1 MRETVHPRRNAT
13 NRILGAQ
20 ADGKTSALFHRKKKR
35 SFHSADQGW
44 ASHQL
49 TNIYEPLGLSTADIS
64 SGSQSNIDT
73 SDAFRFP
80 FRQRRSFQF
89 PRISQTQS
97 SGHSLVN
104 RVDAI
109 KDNASCCAYCPTARG
124 RQQTESPQSSRRS
137 QSAGINWSR
146 ESRDQKQ
153 ATRLYHANRKTRP
166 KTATNAEKVNNT
178 LLLRPLFFFRWKQRL
193 NHPARLPPIFFF
205 FKNKLHPNGVKLKHG
220 TSTVIE

>member
-64 SGSQSNIDT
+64 SGSQSNIDIC
-73 SDAFRFP
+73 DAFRFP

-89 PRISQTQS
+89 PRISQTKS

-153 ATRLYHANRKTRP
+153 ATRLHQANRKTRP

-178 LLLRPLFFFRWKQRL
+178 LLLHPLFFFFVGSSGLIIRHAFHQ
-193 NHPARLPPIFFF
+193 FFF
-205 FKNKLHPNGVKLKHG
+205 FFSKINCILTG
-220 TSTVIE
+220 

>member
-64 SGSQSNIDT
+64 SGSQSNIDIC
-73 SDAFRFP
+73 DAFRFP

-89 PRISQTQS
+89 PRISQTKS

-153 ATRLYHANRKTRP
+153 ATRLSRQPENQAKNSHKCRKSQQHA
-166 KTATNAEKVNNT
+166 AVASS
-178 LLLRPLFFFRWKQRL
+178 FFFSL
-193 NHPARLPPIFFF
+193 EAAA
-205 FKNKLHPNGVKLKHG
+205 
-220 TSTVIE
+220 